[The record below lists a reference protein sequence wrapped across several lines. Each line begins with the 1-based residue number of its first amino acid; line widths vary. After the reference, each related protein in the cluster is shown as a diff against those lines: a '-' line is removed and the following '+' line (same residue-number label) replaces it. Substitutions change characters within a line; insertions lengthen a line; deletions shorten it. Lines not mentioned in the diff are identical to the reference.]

1 VCSDRSPVAEIH
13 PSAGITLRRVEESQE
28 RRRTIELKSRR
39 EGSDRSARTQHLG
52 RRRNRRRLE
61 PAGPG
66 AAKVCQID
74 GSWVRGNV
82 TRALPRS
89 SDATTACPHAVE
101 HNAVEHPARAHWRI
115 VRAIV
120 TIDRSRVAIPQ
131 GRAGSAGAREASV
144 NPDTSGPA
152 RSANVEAGQDPGWLP
167 GFSGMLSSVC

>member
-1 VCSDRSPVAEIH
+1 MLRSIAGRGDPPVSGNNPA
-13 PSAGITLRRVEESQE
+13 
-28 RRRTIELKSRR
+28 KSRR
-39 EGSDRSARTQHLG
+39 I
-52 RRRNRRRLE
+52 
-61 PAGPG
+61 PG
-66 AAKVCQID
+66 APSNDRAQIPQGRKRSLGQD
-74 GSWVRGNV
+74 AASGQTTEPPTPRTSRSGRGKGLPDRWFVRVRGNV

-120 TIDRSRVAIPQ
+120 TIDRSHVAIPQ